1 MDALFLHGW
10 GYDSRFWQGWIAAL
24 PRFLNVRSADRGY
37 FGPSCP
43 FSGKPPEIIFCHS
56 QGLHRID
63 EELMFNSPF
72 LVIVGGFLS
81 FLPENSREQKRVR
94 KSLDLMRN
102 KIAQEPHRLLQDFYS
117 ECSSPNPSKQELPS
131 AINTGLLY
139 HDLVD
144 LENFSMQP
152 SLLCQARK
160 ILILHGN
167 EDKIVPPAKAVEL
180 HQKLS
185 RSLFTVISGLGHV
198 FTHDGVLK
206 CCRMISDELKEF

>member
-10 GYDSRFWQGWIAAL
+10 GYDSHFWQDWIAAL
-24 PRFLNVRSADRGY
+24 PPFLNIHSADRGY
-37 FGPSCP
+37 FGPPRP
-43 FSGKPPEIIFCHS
+43 FSGKPPQIIFCHS

-63 EELMFNSPF
+63 EELMVNSPF

-81 FLPENSREQKRVR
+81 FLPESSREQIRV
-94 KSLDLMRN
+94 KKYLDSMRN
-102 KIAQEPHRLLQDFYS
+102 KIVHEPHRLLQDFYS
-117 ECSSPNPSKQELPS
+117 ECSFPTPSKQELPS
-131 AINTGLLY
+131 TINTGLL
-139 HDLVD
+139 HNDLVD

-185 RSLFTVISGLGHV
+185 RSLCTVIAGLGHV
-198 FTHDGVLK
+198 FTDDGVLK